1 MGAAIKKM
9 QRDSIDNVSR
19 LSFDKVFPYLVPV
32 LLPIAQICLVSSIY
46 VTVAVA
52 VERFFCVCR

>member
-1 MGAAIKKM
+1 M